1 MQVKREGEGGGL
13 LPEPYN
19 PGTEEEGSLE
29 EKDVE
34 ECALIAC
41 PILSTRDWYDCFL
54 LHNARPVWFPLH

>member
-41 PILSTRDWYDCFL
+41 PILSTRD
-54 LHNARPVWFPLH
+54 